1 MVVSP
6 CYPAVPVAESP
17 VRERRKRR
25 PPGQVRT
32 DLVNAAR
39 ELFAERGY
47 AGASTREIASRAK
60 VSEALLF
67 RHFGTKAQLFDET
80 VIQPFRDFVGEFV
93 ESWEQ
98 YSAADRTVEETCHD
112 FINGLYQLLHEH
124 REIVVALTVAHADDI
139 DIVGGEGAGVG
150 AELSNVLSRLER
162 LVNAEIERRDL
173 AGLDPPLTVRVTVGM
188 VMAMALLD
196 EWLFPGPRR
205 PSEARLVHEMTMYM
219 AHGVASR
226 PAG

>member
-1 MVVSP
+1 V
-6 CYPAVPVAESP
+6 
-17 VRERRKRR
+17 
-25 PPGQVRT
+25 
-32 DLVNAAR
+32 DAAR

-47 AGASTREIASRAK
+47 AGTSTREIASRAK

-67 RHFGTKAQLFDET
+67 RHFGTKARLFDET
-80 VIQPFRDFVGEFV
+80 IIQPFRDFVGGFV

-98 YSAADRTVEETCHD
+98 YSAEDRTVEETCHD
-112 FINGLYQLLHEH
+112 FVNGLYQLLHQH
-124 REIVVALTVAHADDI
+124 REIVVALTVAHAYDI
-139 DIVGGEGAGVG
+139 DIVGGDGAGVG
-150 AELSNVLSRLER
+150 TELSDVLSRLEG

-173 AGLDPPLTVRVTVGM
+173 HGLDPPLSVRVTVGM

-205 PSEARLVHEMTMYM
+205 PSQARLVKEMTMYM

-226 PAG
+226 PGD